1 MKIVCPR
8 CGKQSDELI
17 ECESCKIIGCIRC
30 ITKSNKQ
37 WICSDCKN
45 GKVSVGSTQTP
56 ESALAAM
63 FG

>member
-1 MKIVCPR
+1 MQIVCPR

-17 ECESCKIIGCIRC
+17 ECDSCKTVGCVRC
-30 ITKSNKQ
+30 ITKYNKQ
-37 WICSDCKN
+37 WICNDCKS
-45 GKVSVGSTQTP
+45 GRPAASAQTP